1 MSDISAT
8 PADGPV
14 PLPATPITLSPEERS
29 LNFAVSTA
37 VRKLNDAGYAGE
49 GREVTLSIDRVSR
62 QPVITVIDSQ
72 TKAVISQWPTKYL
85 LALADDQ
92 NNQIA
97 NTKDS

>member
-8 PADGPV
+8 PAGGDA
-14 PLPATPITLSPEERS
+14 PLPVAPTTLSQEERN
-29 LNFAVSTA
+29 LNVSVSRA
-37 VRKLNDAGYAGE
+37 VRQLNDAGYAGE
-49 GREVTLSIDRVSR
+49 GREVTFSIDRASR

-72 TKAVISQWPTKYL
+72 SKEVITQWPPKYL

-92 NNQIA
+92 NNKIA

>member
-8 PADGPV
+8 PAGGSS
-14 PLPATPITLSPEERS
+14 PLPDATTTVSPEERS
-29 LNFAVSTA
+29 LNSSVSTA
-37 VRKLNDAGYAGE
+37 VRQLNDAGYVGK
-49 GREVTLSIDRVSR
+49 GREVTFSIDRASR

-72 TKAVISQWPTKYL
+72 SKEVITQWPPKYL

-92 NNQIA
+92 NNKIA